1 MAATSAH
8 LLGIWSFFMYLL
20 IFFHQLPK
28 GSVLHPLITGT
39 YLRSC
44 LLLTSAV
51 PGNFPQAVLQSCG
64 FDFLPLFPLLRK
76 RTTPHITL
84 CVCGEKRFGYFC
96 LSRLLL
102 DGEVQL
108 SRKQRGA
115 CDRLQSV
122 FVIF

>member
-1 MAATSAH
+1 
-8 LLGIWSFFMYLL
+8 MYLL

-51 PGNFPQAVLQSCG
+51 PGNLPQAVPAELWICLS
-64 FDFLPLFPLLRK
+64 LPFP
-76 RTTPHITL
+76 TTQQEDTPHIPL
-84 CVCGEKRFGYFC
+84 SVCGEKRFEYFC

-102 DGEVQL
+102 DGVVQL
-108 SRKQRGA
+108 SKKQRGA